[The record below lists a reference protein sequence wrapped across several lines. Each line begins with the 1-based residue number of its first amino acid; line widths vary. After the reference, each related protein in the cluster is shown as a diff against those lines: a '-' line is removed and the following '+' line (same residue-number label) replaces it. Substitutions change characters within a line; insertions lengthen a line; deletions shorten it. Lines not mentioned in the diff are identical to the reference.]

1 MWQQWGWGN
10 MLQAS
15 KTKKPFMLLLG
26 DVCLAGMGNVAS
38 STVADAERVKQIE
51 DWVTWAMKILLP
63 LFPVQK
69 MS

>member
-1 MWQQWGWGN
+1 

-15 KTKKPFMLLLG
+15 KTKKPFMLLLR
-26 DVCLAGMGNVAS
+26 DVCRAGMGNVAS
-38 STVADAERVKQIE
+38 SIIADAERVKKIE
-51 DWVTWAMKILLP
+51 DWVTWVMKILLP